1 MSKLLS
7 LTNKKIEEIWETMK
21 HILSYQQCFLKNSLL
36 DVVLLNVIYLVC
48 SFEETKEIKE
58 FRTHTSEASH
68 IELKKDYNEILCK
81 FHGISYY
88 TNFNLFEFA
97 YEKAYQNF
105 NKNDTRLLEK
115 FITKYKNNNEIVN
128 NEPKI
133 EENKISHETFNCMQI
148 NCSYMSYLI
157 NLQEDY
163 SVILSISPN
172 KSETLSSLS
181 PSKAEFINN
190 KRIRA
195 LTPPLVNKTIT
206 SSPYKTK
213 SSYIPFSSSS
223 ISAFKDLNNAFSFLS
238 KGGDS

>member
-7 LTNKKIEEIWETMK
+7 LTNKQIEEIWETMK
-21 HILSYQQCFLKNSLL
+21 HMLSYQQCFLKNSLL

-48 SFEETKEIKE
+48 SLEERKEIKE
-58 FRTHTSEASH
+58 LRTHTFEASH

-81 FHGISYY
+81 FHGISHY

-97 YEKAYQNF
+97 YEKANQNF
-105 NKNDTRLLEK
+105 NKNDTSFLKE
-115 FITKYKNNNEIVN
+115 FITKYKNNYEIVN
-128 NEPKI
+128 NKHEI
-133 EENKISHETFNCMQI
+133 EENKISHETLQCMQI
-148 NCSYMSYLI
+148 NCSYMSYLL

-172 KSETLSSLS
+172 KSEPLSSIS
-181 PSKAEFINN
+181 PIKAEFINN
-190 KRIRA
+190 KRIRP

-213 SSYIPFSSSS
+213 SSYIPFSSSN

-238 KGGDS
+238 KRGDS